1 MKEKHTAIGVLAGT
15 IRRLLE
21 SGELRTNRIEEVRLR
36 IGQPVWM
43 LYAGN
48 GGYLLEDGTFGK
60 KRKNSHIV
68 TALELKE
75 TMEYVSNYSM
85 YAYESQL
92 RQGYITIRGGHRVG
106 IAGKVVLENG
116 RVKTIT
122 EIGMINIRFARAHIG
137 CSKKIMPYVTESGN
151 ILSTL
156 IISPPG
162 GGKTTLLRD
171 MIREMASEKEGNT
184 VGVVD
189 ERSEIAACY
198 LGVPQNDLGV
208 TTDVLDGCPKAEGM
222 LMLLRSM
229 APDVIAVDEI
239 GTKEDMQA
247 ICQVANCGCKILA
260 TIHGTSIEEIRD
272 KPFLKEIIGLN
283 IFQRFLVLD
292 NRFHVGSIKGV
303 YKERGTV
310 RV

>member
-1 MKEKHTAIGVLAGT
+1 
-15 IRRLLE
+15 
-21 SGELRTNRIEEVRLR
+21 
-36 IGQPVWM
+36 
-43 LYAGN
+43 
-48 GGYLLEDGTFGK
+48 
-60 KRKNSHIV
+60 
-68 TALELKE
+68 
-75 TMEYVSNYSM
+75 MEYVSNYSM

-122 EIGMINIRFARAHIG
+122 EIGMINIRFAREYIG
-137 CSKKIMPYVTESGN
+137 CSKKIMPYVTECGN
-151 ILSTL
+151 LLSTL

-171 MIREMASEKEGNT
+171 MIREMASEKEGKT